1 MIRSKNPEANLKL
14 RYKLVME
21 IGLVVSLV
29 FCILLFQAFKKFEK
43 SETKQKSVDLKIEV
57 EEIPQTE
64 QVKMPPPPARPAVPI
79 ETESDE
85 IPDDETIEITDL
97 DLTELP
103 PPPPP
108 PPTDDEAAIIFVPY
122 DEPPTPIGG
131 FAAIQRN
138 LDYPDIARKAGIEG
152 RVIVHVQ
159 ISEKGDVVRTRIL
172 QSLGNNGC
180 DEAAVKAIKSVKFLI
195 YRSLHLYFFD
205 LNIGLKSIFCPIFG
219 CFLTVF

>member
-1 MIRSKNPEANLKL
+1 MTRRKNPEANLKL
-14 RYKLVME
+14 KYKKVLE
-21 IGLVVSLV
+21 IGLIIALGL
-29 FCILLFQAFKKFEK
+29 CILLFQAFKKFER
-43 SETKQKSVDLKIEV
+43 SEMEEKTVDIKMEV

-85 IPDDETIEITDL
+85 IPEDETIEITDL

-108 PPTDDEAAIIFVPY
+108 PPTDDESAMIFVPY
-122 DEPPTPIGG
+122 DDPPQPIGG

-138 LDYPDIARKAGIEG
+138 LKYPEIARKAGVEG
-152 RVIVHVQ
+152 RVMVHVQ
-159 ISEKGDVVRTRIL
+159 IDESGKVVNTRIL

-180 DEAAVKAIKSVKFLI
+180 DEAAVAAIKSVKWKPAKQRDRAVKVWVAIPVVFK
-195 YRSLHLYFFD
+195 
-205 LNIGLKSIFCPIFG
+205 LK
-219 CFLTVF
+219 